1 MYSAGPGQEYLMLSP
16 VYYHCTVFKT
26 IFSYNF
32 TISLFPGHQTGAEC
46 CGSRIDFGNDTSP
59 TGAFQ
64 RVVAG
69 PSFYLFEGVSPP
81 RDLAPPSRV
90 ADLRLLDTASAS
102 EDSSLAIQLAWT
114 APGGDLDQ
122 GKGEC

>member
-1 MYSAGPGQEYLMLSP
+1 MIEPGFHSILQFML
-16 VYYHCTVFKT
+16 FA
-26 IFSYNF
+26 
-32 TISLFPGHQTGAEC
+32 GHQTGAEC

-90 ADLRLLDTASAS
+90 ADLRLLDTAS
-102 EDSSLAIQLAWT
+102 EDSLAIQLAWT

-122 GKGEC
+122 GKGG

>member
-1 MYSAGPGQEYLMLSP
+1 M
-16 VYYHCTVFKT
+16 
-26 IFSYNF
+26 
-32 TISLFPGHQTGAEC
+32 
-46 CGSRIDFGNDTSP
+46 
-59 TGAFQ
+59 
-64 RVVAG
+64 VAG

-102 EDSSLAIQLAWT
+102 EDSLAIQLAWT

-122 GKGEC
+122 GKGECGIKYCRIN

>member
-1 MYSAGPGQEYLMLSP
+1 ML
-16 VYYHCTVFKT
+16 
-26 IFSYNF
+26 
-32 TISLFPGHQTGAEC
+32 LPGHQTGAEC

-122 GKGEC
+122 GKGECGNKYYKLHYTLYIQK